1 MELEEIFRHG
11 ILNKDNENIYL
22 KPDLVEELKKHNI
35 PHVVVNPLCLVVKRS
50 LLPDFLTAEF
60 IASLNLD
67 KSFESRITAEPEE
80 PAVFDFLDSVQWK
93 KHGICIVYDNEEYV
107 FIDPRCESILKKYN
121 IPYTVKDALIGGN
134 DRLAVKKI
142 NFVDF
147 LESEQAKLHVFD
159 FLRSKYITNVP
170 VCRFI
175 KTCEGAVTPTKK
187 RSSDEGYDITLI
199 GVEREI
205 SPAITRYRTGI
216 RVETPYGYHVEMV
229 PRSSLSSSGYML
241 ANSVGIIDAGYT
253 GELLVTL
260 IKVDPSAKPIELPF
274 KCMQSLLRES
284 IHYYMKEVSNFDGE
298 TMRGDG
304 GFGSTGQ

>member
-1 MELEEIFRHG
+1 MEDLESL
-11 ILNKDNENIYL
+11 ILQVQKD
-22 KPDLVEELKKHNI
+22 
-35 PHVVVNPLCLVVKRS
+35 
-50 LLPDFLTAEF
+50 LP
-60 IASLNLD
+60 
-67 KSFESRITAEPEE
+67 
-80 PAVFDFLDSVQWK
+80 VFDFFYSAQWK
-93 KHGICIVYDNEEYV
+93 KHGIYIVYDNSE
-107 FIDPRCESILKKYN
+107 FIFVESRCASILQKYN
-121 IPYTVKDALIGGN
+121 IPYTSIDDQDMIWSGS
-134 DRLAVKKI
+134 LAVKRL

-147 LESEQAKLHVFD
+147 LESEQAKENIFD
-159 FLRSKYITNVP
+159 FLRSKYVANVP
-170 VCRFI
+170 VCKFI

-187 RSSDEGYDITLI
+187 RASDEGYDITLI
-199 GVEREI
+199 GIEKEI
-205 SPAITRYRTGI
+205 SPVITRYRTGI

-274 KCMQSLLRES
+274 KCMQALLRKS
-284 IHYYMKEVSNFDGE
+284 IHYHMKEVIYFDGE